1 MARAPN
7 PSPCPTAARHWAR
20 VSMSAPPCST
30 PSTQTW
36 PIRWRSRKNWRPSS
50 MESDDRRRRLD
61 ALYPVGEKRA
71 EAIRTRSGRP
81 IADITL
87 AAVVGGR
94 LGIVDIGISAEGLK
108 VQAEVARLAGRETL
122 ARNFERGAELVD
134 VPDDPILAV
143 YELL

>member
-1 MARAPN
+1 
-7 PSPCPTAARHWAR
+7 
-20 VSMSAPPCST
+20 
-30 PSTQTW
+30 
-36 PIRWRSRKNWRPSS
+36 
-50 MESDDRRRRLD
+50 MEPDERRRRLD

-71 EAIRTRSGRP
+71 EAVRTRSGRP

-134 VPDDPILAV
+134 APDDLILAV
-143 YELL
+143 YELLRPGRAASQNELFEMARRLRDDNGAERIADLIDEAAEIYERRGLFRKRF